1 MKKIKLIFIS
11 LLAIFGIV
19 TLAGC
24 SSDDNNTD
32 ELEAKI
38 AELEADNQTL
48 TDENSEL
55 TEKNATLDDENKA
68 LSEENATLKNELDE
82 LKKKAAFEIKIVD
95 IDDEVL
101 GDKTLVAGAYNSLW
115 DALDTNFDV
124 VATESEYGHYITSI
138 NNSVVDSNYFMS
150 IYENG
155 VSAQTGIDG
164 LTIDAGDLFEFK
176 VECFNTVEWGG
187 TFDSYDLLVDKTFY
201 HYAKTYM
208 NTINAE
214 STKYDDSNYWNY
226 MLNNLMIKNG
236 YDKNLFKTLTNESVK
251 NSLLEANVNELMAD
265 VNVSKNAPKIGKYYW
280 AAKSFNL
287 DLTSFTEAYQTAIN
301 DISTSYSDYVTP
313 FVISPAKALNI
324 TSANLTSLIANAEDA
339 STKWGTDGLAWQIAS
354 LAMFDKYDKTVLSKL
369 NARVTTYGCT
379 SVAIELQAFAALNVS
394 PRSTE
399 YEVDSKDIIEFLF
412 DGYYDNDMNLIK
424 VSMSDTD
431 VNMSTNQIYA
441 SLAAYKVQRDK
452 GASAYLYA

>member
-1 MKKIKLIFIS
+1 MKRIKLIFIS

-38 AELEADNQTL
+38 AELEAENQTL

-82 LKKKAAFEIKIVD
+82 LKKKAAFEIKVVD

-101 GDKTLVAGAYNSLW
+101 GDETLVAGAYNSLW

-138 NNSVVDSNYFMS
+138 NNSVVDSNYFIS

-208 NTINAE
+208 NTLNE
-214 STKYDDSNYWNY
+214 KSTTYDDSNYWNY
-226 MLNNLMIKNG
+226 MLNNLMIANG
-236 YDKNLFKTLTNESVK
+236 YDTNLFKTLTNESVK
-251 NSLLEANVNELMAD
+251 NSLLAANVNELTG
-265 VNVSKNAPKIGKYYW
+265 PKIGKYYW
-280 AAKSFNL
+280 AAKSFNV

-313 FVISPAKALNI
+313 FVISPAKGLNI
-324 TSANLTSLIANAEDA
+324 TSDNLTSLIANAEDA
-339 STKWGTDGLAWQIAS
+339 STAWGTDGLAWQIAS

-412 DGYYDNDMNLIK
+412 DGYYDSDMKLIK
-424 VSMSDTD
+424 VKTDDTN